1 MKHTRTIQLK
11 DYDTLIRVLQSHDY
25 YLALSIDYSNLN
37 KHDKL
42 TEVLQHQVIQ
52 QYIKNN

>member
-11 DYDTLIRVLQSHDY
+11 DYDTLIRVLQNHDY
-25 YLALSIDYSNLN
+25 YLALSIDHSNLN

-42 TEVLQHQVIQ
+42 NEVLQHQVVK